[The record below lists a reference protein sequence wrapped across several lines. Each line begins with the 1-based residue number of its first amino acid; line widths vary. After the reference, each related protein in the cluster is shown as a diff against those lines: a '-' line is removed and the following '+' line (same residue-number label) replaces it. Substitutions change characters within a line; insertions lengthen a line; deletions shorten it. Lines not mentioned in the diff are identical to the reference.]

1 MEPII
6 VKSMSFD
13 EGETIP
19 VDYTC
24 DGMDISPEIV
34 WDNVPEETKSFV
46 LIMEDPD
53 APMGVFTHW
62 VVYDIPSS
70 LRLLPENFPK
80 VPQID
85 GIKQG
90 INDFGRIGYG
100 GPCPPKGS
108 THRYIFNIFAVSVPS
123 LELPTGA
130 TKKIIEEKME
140 GKVLSKGK
148 LTGIYGR

>member
-13 EGETIP
+13 EGEPIP

-100 GPCPPKGS
+100 GPCPPRGS
-108 THRYIFNIFAVSVPS
+108 THRYVFNVYAISVVS

-130 TKKIIEEKME
+130 TKKIVEERME
-140 GKVLSKGK
+140 GKILSKGK